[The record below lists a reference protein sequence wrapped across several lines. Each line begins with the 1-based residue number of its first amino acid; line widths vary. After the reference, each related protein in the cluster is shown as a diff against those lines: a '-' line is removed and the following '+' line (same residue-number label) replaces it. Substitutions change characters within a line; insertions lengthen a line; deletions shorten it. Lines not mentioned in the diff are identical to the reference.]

1 MGEWQGKSVLITGAG
16 TGIGRAVGMEL
27 ARRGALVYV
36 SALTVA
42 EAQQV
47 VDEITAEG
55 NSARAM
61 ALDVTDDAAFFA
73 AIERVRQ
80 EQGAIDILINNAGMI
95 YVGEY
100 HEMDEAFL
108 HKLIDVNHTAV
119 AIGTLY
125 GYRAMK
131 AQGHGLI
138 VNVASQGGLMP
149 VGTMAAYSSTKHAV
163 VGLTASVA
171 GEAEA
176 HGVQFKTV
184 CPGNVASEML
194 AKATTRGTGADA
206 VLGRL
211 PKLMSA
217 EAAATVIVDGLK
229 KRPRKIVFPWYAKL
243 LGLAQRLWP
252 EFGHRGVVHSI
263 TQFRA
268 QRDDSLSQN

>member
-1 MGEWQGKSVLITGAG
+1 V
-16 TGIGRAVGMEL
+16 
-27 ARRGALVYV
+27 
-36 SALTVA
+36 
-42 EAQQV
+42 
-47 VDEITAEG
+47 
-55 NSARAM
+55 
-61 ALDVTDDAAFFA
+61 
-73 AIERVRQ
+73 
-80 EQGAIDILINNAGMI
+80 NNAGVI

-108 HKLIDVNHTAV
+108 RQLIEVNHTAV

-149 VGTMAAYSSTKHAV
+149 VGTMAAYSGTKHAV

-176 HGVQFKTV
+176 HGVQFRTV

-194 AKATTRGTGADA
+194 TKAQTRGTGADS
-206 VLGRL
+206 VLRRL

-217 EAAATVIVDGLK
+217 EDAAIIIVDGFS
-229 KRPRKIVFPWYAKL
+229 KRPRKIIFPWYSKV
-243 LGLAQRLWP
+243 LGLVQRLWP

-263 TQFRA
+263 EQFRA
-268 QRDDSLSQN
+268 ERDDSLSQN